1 MLHITTYKKDARSR
15 YIKIDAKFK
24 VGGALCFFFG
34 KDCHKIRTLAPARP
48 WPSLHIHYKNFNR
61 GLHGQGCVLHNVKI
75 HIYVYPMIPDG
86 YISQGGENDMN

>member
-48 WPSLHIHYKNFNR
+48 WGGGNIRCYSLPSTYTT
-61 GLHGQGCVLHNVKI
+61 KI
-75 HIYVYPMIPDG
+75 SIRVYMAKG
-86 YISQGGENDMN
+86 VCYTM